1 MIKFI
6 KTLISLVMLVSFILT
21 TAAVPFEEINQP
33 AKNNPIIVITQ
44 LDTSQFPKVTVYV
57 SVTDQAGE
65 PIAVDPINLVL
76 KENDQVI
83 APDQIQGQGE
93 VGPLTTI
100 LAIDT
105 SGSMLSGNK
114 MKIAKTVANEY
125 IDKMQPNDQVGI
137 VAFSD
142 RITTVQEVTQ
152 NKAVLINSIE
162 KLQATGDTAMY
173 DAALKAV
180 EVLNP
185 LAGRKAIIILTDGM
199 DNRSENT
206 PDKVITAIGQKGL
219 SISTVGFGVPNQ
231 GTGNVTALDENSLI
245 NLAEKAGGQ
254 YGYANDQTSLQRIY
268 EKYSRI
274 MKSEYVITY
283 SSPSSLRDGLSRNL
297 TVSLMEGN
305 VQSSPAVVQTSYN
318 PGGLVPE
325 SGGAAPWSMFFVILG
340 GLMVLLLVP
349 GTIIFVQRRLS
360 HKGKV
365 KLISSPKST
374 RIKLK

>member
-1 MIKFI
+1 MLIINKI
-6 KTLISLVMLVSFILT
+6 LGSLVILISFVLT
-21 TAAVPFEEINQP
+21 SANVPLQEINQP
-33 AKNNPIIVITQ
+33 SEDNPIILITQ
-44 LDTSQFPKVTVYV
+44 LDTSQFPKVTVYI
-57 SVTDQAGE
+57 SVTDQTGE
-65 PIAVDPINLVL
+65 PIAVDPVNLVL

-83 APDQIQGQGE
+83 APDQIQGKGE

-114 MKIAKTVANEY
+114 LKIAKTVAKEY
-125 IDKMQPNDQVGI
+125 VDKMQPNDRVGI

-142 RITTVQEVTQ
+142 SIHYVQEVIQDKEALT
-152 NKAVLINSIE
+152 NSIQG
-162 KLQATGDTAMY
+162 LQATGDTAMV
-173 DAALKAV
+173 DAAMKAV

-185 LAGRKAIIILTDGM
+185 LQGRKAIIILTDGM

-206 PDKVITAIGQKGL
+206 PDQVITAIGQKGL
-219 SISTVGFGVPNQ
+219 SISTIGFGDPNQ
-231 GTGNVTALDENSLI
+231 GTGNVTALDEKSLV

-254 YGYANDQTSLQRIY
+254 YGYAKDQASLQRIY

-297 TVSLMEGN
+297 TVSLMEGSVSSSSDA
-305 VQSSPAVVQTSYN
+305 VQASYN

-325 SGGAAPWSMFFVILG
+325 VSGAAPWPEFFKILG
-340 GLMVLLLVP
+340 GLTFLLLVP
-349 GTIIFVQRRLS
+349 VTISFVSRLLP
-360 HKGKV
+360 KKVKV
-365 KLISSPKST
+365 KLISSAKRT

>member
-6 KTLISLVMLVSFILT
+6 KTLISLVLLVSFVLT

-33 AKNNPIIVITQ
+33 AKNDPIIVITQ

-125 IDKMQPNDQVGI
+125 VDKMQPNDQVGI

-305 VQSSPAVVQTSYN
+305 VQSSPAAVQTSYN

-349 GTIIFVQRRLS
+349 GTIIFVHRRLS

>member
-1 MIKFI
+1 MLNINKI
-6 KTLISLVMLVSFILT
+6 SGSLVILISFVLT
-21 TAAVPFEEINQP
+21 TANVPFKEINQP
-33 AKNNPIIVITQ
+33 SADNPIILITQ
-44 LDTSQFPKVTVYV
+44 LDTSQFPKVTVYI
-57 SVTDQAGE
+57 SVTDHTGE
-65 PIAVDPINLVL
+65 PIAVDPVNLIL

-83 APDQIQGQGE
+83 APDQIQGMGE

-100 LAIDT
+100 LAMDT

-114 MKIAKTVANEY
+114 MKIAKTVAKEY
-125 IDKMQPNDQVGI
+125 VDKMQPNDRVGI

-142 RITTVQEVTQ
+142 SIHYVQEVIQDKEALT
-152 NKAVLINSIE
+152 NSIQG
-162 KLQATGDTAMY
+162 LQATGDTAMY
-173 DAALKAV
+173 DAAMKAV

-185 LAGRKAIIILTDGM
+185 LPGRKAIIILTDGM

-206 PDKVITAIGQKGL
+206 PDQVITAIGQKGL
-219 SISTVGFGVPNQ
+219 SISTIGFGDPNQ
-231 GTGNVTALDENSLI
+231 GTGNVTALDEKSLV

-254 YGYANDQTSLQRIY
+254 YGYANDQASLQRIY

-297 TVSLMEGN
+297 TVSLTEGSVPGRSGA
-305 VQSSPAVVQTSYN
+305 VQASYN

-325 SGGAAPWSMFFVILG
+325 VGGAAPWSLFFKILG
-340 GLMVLLLVP
+340 GLTILLLVP
-349 GTIIFVQRRLS
+349 VTISSVSRLLPK
-360 HKGKV
+360 KGKV
-365 KLISSPKST
+365 KLAASPKKP

>member
-1 MIKFI
+1 
-6 KTLISLVMLVSFILT
+6 MLVSFILT